1 MSSAPAGVAA
11 SGGRPPI
18 VWRRVLEASIPIL
31 MLGALAFWPFPSIP
45 SCPTRALFGL
55 PCPGCGLTRST
66 LAFLSGDLAGVWR
79 YHPLA
84 PIVTPL
90 VVLLVSRPL
99 LEALGVKNARRWTL
113 EAQMPSCGWT
123 TILVAMLGLYVV
135 RAFGLLGGLPDAI
148 DPSQGW
154 LTGPIAGVVHA
165 HAH

>member
-1 MSSAPAGVAA
+1 MSGAVVSAAGA
-11 SGGRPPI
+11 PI
-18 VWRRVLEASIPIL
+18 VWRRVFEASIPLL
-31 MLGALAFWPFPSIP
+31 MLAALAFWPFPSIP
-45 SCPTRALFGL
+45 SCPTRALFGI

-66 LAFLSGDLAGVWR
+66 LAFVSGDLAGVWR
-79 YHPLA
+79 FHPLA

-113 EAQMPSCGWT
+113 EAQMPSWGWT

-148 DPSQGW
+148 DLSEGL
-154 LTGPIAGVVHA
+154 LTGPVASAVHA
-165 HAH
+165 H